1 MFLQEAT
8 KGLKM
13 YTGIIEMILLSL
25 WKRFEIAKKH
35 VVVYMRILPW
45 WYSYASCGP
54 EEMEF
59 KS

>member
-1 MFLQEAT
+1 MH
-8 KGLKM
+8 
-13 YTGIIEMILLSL
+13 TGIIQMILLSL
-25 WKRFEIAKKH
+25 WKRFEIAKKRA
-35 VVVYMRILPW
+35 VVYTRMLSW